1 MSNIALIGAT
11 GNIGS
16 RVLDEALARK
26 HTVTAITRD
35 PRKVTARPGMVIRAG
50 STTDAP
56 ALVKILKGHD
66 IVVVSVKWNENDVRR
81 VIDTIR
87 KSGVKRALF
96 VVGAGSLLR
105 KDGKRHYDYMSEKG
119 VQPPTSLPALQAYE
133 EIQKIDD
140 LDWTAISPPASI
152 PAGQRTGKFK
162 PRPRQAD
169 REHQGREPHQ
179 PRGFRRRHRRRD
191 REAQARPQ
199 AVHGRATEPA
209 SALKGIFRNSRIF
222 AGGAPLQWRVLL
234 MPDRGRPARS

>member
-1 MSNIALIGAT
+1 VSNIALIGAT

-16 RVLDEALARK
+16 RVLEEALARK

-35 PRKVTARPGMVIRAG
+35 PRKVTARAGMAIRAG

-133 EIQKIDD
+133 EILKIDD

-152 PAGQRTGKFK
+152 PAGQRTGKF
-162 PRPRQAD
+162 R
-169 REHQGREPHQ
+169 
-179 PRGFRRRHRRRD
+179 RGLD
-191 REAQARPQ
+191 KLIEN
-199 AVHGRATEPA
+199 
-209 SALKGIFRNSRIF
+209 SKGESRISREDF
-222 AGGAPLQWRVLL
+222 AIAIVDEIEKPKHTRKRFTVGY
-234 MPDRGRPARS
+234 

>member
-1 MSNIALIGAT
+1 VSNIALIGAT

-16 RVLDEALARK
+16 RVLEEALARK

-35 PRKVTARPGMVIRAG
+35 PRKVSARAGMVIRAG

-66 IVVVSVKWNENDVRR
+66 IVVVSVKWNENDIRR

-105 KDGKRHYDYMSEKG
+105 KDGRRHYDVMAEKG

-133 EIQKIDD
+133 EIRKIDD
-140 LDWTAISPPASI
+140 FDWTAISPPASI
-152 PAGQRTGKFK
+152 PAGQRTGKF
-162 PRPRQAD
+162 R
-169 REHQGREPHQ
+169 
-179 PRGFRRRHRRRD
+179 RGLD
-191 REAQARPQ
+191 KLIEN
-199 AVHGRATEPA
+199 
-209 SALKGIFRNSRIF
+209 SKGESRISREDF
-222 AGGAPLQWRVLL
+222 AIAIVDEIETPKHIRKRFTVGY
-234 MPDRGRPARS
+234 

>member
-1 MSNIALIGAT
+1 VSNIALIGAT

-16 RVLDEALARK
+16 RVLEEALSRQ

-35 PRKVTARPGMVIRAG
+35 PRKVTARAGMVIRAG

-140 LDWTAISPPASI
+140 LDWTAISPPASSSLSR
-152 PAGQRTGKFK
+152 PVA
-162 PRPRQAD
+162 PRMP
-169 REHQGREPHQ
+169 
-179 PRGFRRRHRRRD
+179 
-191 REAQARPQ
+191 
-199 AVHGRATEPA
+199 V
-209 SALKGIFRNSRIF
+209 SV
-222 AGGAPLQWRVLL
+222 GGAG
-234 MPDRGRPARS
+234 RGSLRYENRRPTDSPAHNA